1 MNDYLFEAIG
11 FLGKR
16 TMTGRVRAMIV
27 LAALLASSM
36 LVYAVPA
43 HAAEPTAATPAAT
56 PAASPVAAPGA
67 YRIQAG
73 DLLIIS
79 VWKEPDLQSE
89 VQVRSDG
96 ALSFP
101 LTGDIAAAG
110 MTVEELRSEI
120 AKRLGEY
127 VPDAVVTVA
136 LKLSGGNRIYV
147 LGKVNRPG
155 EFPFGKPIDVM
166 QAISLAGGLSPFA
179 SPDDMHILRR
189 GANGSL
195 QSIPFRYSD
204 VERGRA
210 LAQNILLQGGD
221 TVVVP

>member
-1 MNDYLFEAIG
+1 MLSCG
-11 FLGKR
+11 G
-16 TMTGRVRAMIV
+16 
-27 LAALLASSM
+27 ALLPLWLLLCA
-36 LVYAVPA
+36 
-43 HAAEPTAATPAAT
+43 PAAVAADPG
-56 PAASPVAAPGA
+56 PASASP

-73 DLLIIS
+73 DELAVS
-79 VWKEPDLQSE
+79 VWKEPDLLSE
-89 VQVRSDG
+89 VLVRSDG
-96 ALSFP
+96 AMSFP

-110 MTVEELRSEI
+110 MTVEELRKEI
-120 AKRLGEY
+120 AGRLAEY

-155 EFPFGKPIDVM
+155 EFPFGKPVDVM
-166 QAISLAGGLSPFA
+166 QAISLAGGLNPFA
-179 SPDDMHILRR
+179 SPDDVHVLRR
-189 GANGSL
+189 GPGGAL
-195 QSIPFRYSD
+195 RSIPFRYSD